1 MPFKM
6 KGFPAMKETGA
17 MKAMSPKK
25 AMKDPMKAMKD
36 PMKAMKESPNKAMSP
51 KKKNGL
57 DPADKKRKKVLLAKL
72 DSMEDP
78 MNSNQGKTVLKEI
91 KKIDP
96 GFDPESITLS

>member
-72 DSMEDP
+72 DSMEHP

-96 GFDPESITLS
+96 GL

>member
-1 MPFKM
+1 
-6 KGFPAMKETGA
+6 
-17 MKAMSPKK
+17 
-25 AMKDPMKAMKD
+25 
-36 PMKAMKESPNKAMSP
+36 MSP

-72 DSMEDP
+72 DSMKDP

-96 GFDPESITLS
+96 GFNPESITLS

>member
-17 MKAMSPKK
+17 MKAMSPK
-25 AMKDPMKAMKD
+25 KAMKD